1 MFTCYFH
8 KYFKLNLENGV
19 SICAKTPPNFI
30 GPVYKDL
37 APPWEL
43 IQNFKQTNNEQRY
56 VEMYYKRVLNQL
68 DPNKVYQDLKDN
80 IILCYESSEKFC
92 HRHIVAYWLNNNLK
106 ELGINVTE
114 Y

>member
-1 MFTCYFH
+1 MYTCYFH

-19 SICAKTPPNFI
+19 SICAKSPPNFI

-43 IQNFKQTNNEQRY
+43 IQNLKETGNEQQY
-56 VEMYYKRVLNQL
+56 VENYYKRVLNQL
-68 DPNKVYQDLKDN
+68 DPRKVYQDLKDN
-80 IILCYESSEKFC
+80 IILCYESPEKFC
-92 HRHIVAYWLNNNLK
+92 HRHIVSYWLNN
-106 ELGINVTE
+106 ELGLQISE